1 MYLCRFKFQDQRKK
15 PTIKWPEIVESSETH
30 EYHEISD
37 DEMTSEKVFDM
48 GPSLLDE
55 MDFMFRSMNAAAAAA
70 ASSEQEP
77 KSPGFDNT
85 NKKNEITELTS
96 KLHCRKNAATAVS
109 STLGLLRV
117 PHFQKLPQFLKNN
130 VPFFLG
136 MTGKSKKKPGTV
148 KPISHKDERILNQA
162 IDYANEIS
170 ARYVDHGCH
179 T

>member
-1 MYLCRFKFQDQRKK
+1 
-15 PTIKWPEIVESSETH
+15 
-30 EYHEISD
+30 
-37 DEMTSEKVFDM
+37 MTTDKVFDM

-96 KLHCRKNAATAVS
+96 KLHCRKNAATGVS
-109 STLGLLRV
+109 STLGKSFIQNF
-117 PHFQKLPQFLKNN
+117 HLKFN
-130 VPFFLG
+130 VSFCLLG

-170 ARYVDHGCH
+170 AR
-179 T
+179 